1 MTQQPRNWPQIW
13 PDPTTHLTSTRP
25 DHPVLYLSLL
35 RLQETARRFLRG
47 FPGLVSYAV
56 KANDRREVLETLV
69 AAGIRH
75 FDVASPAEMRLVR
88 DIDRGAVLHYNNPV
102 RSTAEVEAGIRA
114 GVSSWSVDHPAGLAQ
129 LAGVPRRCEI
139 SVRIKLPVGGA
150 AYDFGDKFGAT
161 PPQAVALVQ
170 QVARGGWSPALCFHP
185 GTQCADPAAWESYI
199 HAAAEIARR
208 AGVRLTRLNV
218 GGGFPAS
225 RGTGLPALE
234 EFLTRIR
241 SATAKA
247 FGDSAPQL
255 VCEPG
260 RAMVAEAGVL
270 ATRVK
275 QLRDGGA
282 TVYLNDGIY
291 GGLAELR
298 DIGLT
303 SRLHVMAPDG
313 TPRRGKPLPRTM
325 FGPTCDSLDRLP
337 DGMFLPDDME
347 AGDYLLFEAMGAYSV
362 VTSTGFNGY
371 GLHDMVSVE
380 RLTTGKENTHQ

>member
-1 MTQQPRNWPQIW
+1 MTQQPRSWPRIW
-13 PDPTTHLTSTRP
+13 PDPESHLLTTRP
-25 DHPVLYLSLL
+25 DHPVLYLSPA
-35 RLQETARRFLRG
+35 RLKDAARRFRQG

-56 KANDRREVLETLV
+56 KANDRPEVLETLV

-75 FDVASPAEMRLVR
+75 FDVASPAEMRRVR
-88 DIDRGAVLHYNNPV
+88 EIEKGAVLHYNNPV
-102 RSTAEVEAGIRA
+102 RSAAEVEAGIKA

-129 LAGVPRRCEI
+129 LADVPRDREI
-139 SVRIKLPVGGA
+139 AVRFKLPVRGA

-161 PPQAVALVQ
+161 PPEAVALLQ
-170 QVARGGWSPALCFHP
+170 QVAGGGWRPALCFHP
-185 GTQCADPAAWESYI
+185 GTQCTDPAAWESYI
-199 HAAAEIARR
+199 HAAAEIARQ
-208 AGVRLTRLNV
+208 AGVRLRRLNV
-218 GGGFPAS
+218 GGGFPA
-225 RGTGLPALE
+225 RRMDAPPPLD
-234 EFLTRIR
+234 EFFRRIR
-241 SATAKA
+241 AMTATA
-247 FGDSAPQL
+247 FGKDSPRL
-255 VCEPG
+255 LCEPG

-303 SRLHVMAPDG
+303 SRLRVIAPDG
-313 TPRRGKPLPRTM
+313 TPRRGKPRPRSV

-337 DGMFLPDDME
+337 DGISLPDDME
-347 AGDYLLFEAMGAYSV
+347 AGDYLLFGGMGAYSL

-371 GLHDMVSVE
+371 GLNEVVSVVE
-380 RLTTGKENTHQ
+380 T